1 MTKSI
6 QTLLDDNAL
15 LQQLLLEQQALLER
29 KDDELDAKESKIFEL
44 NQSYQTLLEQ
54 FRLAQ
59 HHRFGRS
66 SEVCEVQ
73 GELFNEAETLAEDD
87 TLAVDTTAESET
99 TPPKTK
105 EKPKRKP
112 LPKHLPRVQVFHD
125 IDEADKECDGCGH
138 QLQKMGE
145 DISEKLEFIPAKI
158 RVIENIRLKYSCQ
171 HCEKHG
177 TQSYIKQAPV
187 PSSPI
192 PKGYATPSLLSQII
206 TSKYQYALPL
216 YRQETLFKQHGI
228 ELNRKTMA
236 DWMMK
241 SAALFKPLYDLLHQQ
256 LLQQT
261 VIHADET
268 TLKVINDERVKSYM
282 WVYCSGADG
291 PSVEPRYQG
300 LRNIVL
306 YDYQDGSRAGTCVS
320 RFLTAEQTV
329 FEGYLQVDGYAAYQQ
344 ASNKLVGCW
353 AHARRKFKEA
363 LVAQGKSK
371 TGKVSKADMALSM
384 IAKLYRIETQIQ
396 ALTLEER
403 LYFRRTHSRAQ
414 LAIFKQWLDKSV
426 QQVSKKSKLGEAIQ
440 YSLNQWSNLRRYT
453 EDSRLNIDNNRAER
467 AVKPFVI
474 GRKNWLFNHNHR
486 GAEASVILYSM
497 IETAK
502 ANGLIPFDYIEHCLE
517 QLSYADCDLNKLLP
531 WNMALAKA

>member
-1 MTKSI
+1 MKIAPDSLPNDVD
-6 QTLLDDNAL
+6 LLK
-15 LQQLLLEQQALLER
+15 QLLLETLA
-29 KDDELDAKESKIFEL
+29 AKEAEIAALK
-44 NQSYQTLLEQ
+44 QSVQRLLEQ
-54 FRLAQ
+54 FRQAQ
-59 HHRFGRS
+59 QQRFGVR
-66 SEVCEVQ
+66 CERHDYQ
-73 GELFNEAETLAEDD
+73 GELFNEAEVTLEAPVV
-87 TLAVDTTAESET
+87 LTTEYDVVEGLKRRA
-99 TPPKTK
+99 
-105 EKPKRKP
+105 KRKP
-112 LPKHLPRVQVFHD
+112 LPKDLPREVIVHD
-125 IDEADKECDGCGH
+125 IREADKQCDCCGH
-138 QLQKMGE
+138 QLALMGQ
-145 DISEKLEFIPAKI
+145 DSSEKLKFIPAQI
-158 RVIENIRLKYSCQ
+158 TVIEHVRLKYSCK
-171 HCEKHG
+171 HCETQG
-177 TQSYIKQAPV
+177 TKANIKQAPV
-187 PSSPI
+187 PASPI
-192 PKGYATPSLLSQII
+192 PKSFATPSLLSQLI

-236 DWMMK
+236 DWMIK

-256 LLQQT
+256 LLTQA

-282 WVYCSGADG
+282 WVYCSGGDG
-291 PSVEPRYQG
+291 PNAAPRYQG

-320 RFLTAEQTV
+320 RFLATEQTV
-329 FEGYLQVDGYAAYQQ
+329 FNGYLQVDGYAAYQQ

-363 LVAQGKSK
+363 LIAQGKPK
-371 TGKVSKADMALSM
+371 VGKISKADMALSM

-396 ALTLEER
+396 ALSLEER

-414 LAIFKQWLDKSV
+414 LGLFKQWLDKSV
-426 QQVSKKSKLGEAIQ
+426 LQVSKESPLGKAIH
-440 YSLNQWSNLRRYT
+440 YSLNQWSALSRYT

-486 GAEASVILYSM
+486 GAEASAILYSI

-502 ANGLIPFDYIEHCLE
+502 ANGLIPFDYIEHCLT
-517 QLSYADCDLNKLLP
+517 QLSYPDCDLHSLLP
-531 WNMALAKA
+531 WQVNLGKA